1 MGCVESKQSLL
12 CDLEHLLH
20 DVASSNGGKTPS
32 TISSTSSATSSS
44 TSSSSKSSNSLWL
57 LKNCPEHA
65 QHVYHTPPNN
75 ASDALPIE
83 KGGKKKKLRAENR
96 ALQAEL
102 TRLKS
107 LQDNHDAEMQRM
119 RKELEQNRKEQ
130 RGESDVSIHQND
142 KIAELNHENWSLK
155 EENSSLMDLLQRS
168 QQDTDFKETEI
179 ERLKSDLDGT

>member
-1 MGCVESKQSLL
+1 MMTLAKKKSYHLQLEGICLDILDMKQ
-12 CDLEHLLH
+12 
-20 DVASSNGGKTPS
+20 G
-32 TISSTSSATSSS
+32 
-44 TSSSSKSSNSLWL
+44 
-57 LKNCPEHA
+57 LKLPEN
-65 QHVYHTPPNN
+65 Y
-75 ASDALPIE
+75 

-119 RKELEQNRKEQ
+119 RKELEQNIKEKH
-130 RGESDVSIHQND
+130 GESDVSIHQND

>member
-1 MGCVESKQSLL
+1 MGCKFIGFKNHRTINKFRTRTDPCKRKCRDPGSKWGPP
-12 CDLEHLLH
+12 DL
-20 DVASSNGGKTPS
+20 
-32 TISSTSSATSSS
+32 
-44 TSSSSKSSNSLWL
+44 
-57 LKNCPEHA
+57 
-65 QHVYHTPPNN
+65 Q
-75 ASDALPIE
+75 SDALPIE

-102 TRLKS
+102 TRLNS

-155 EENSSLMDLLQRS
+155 EENSSLMDIQQRS